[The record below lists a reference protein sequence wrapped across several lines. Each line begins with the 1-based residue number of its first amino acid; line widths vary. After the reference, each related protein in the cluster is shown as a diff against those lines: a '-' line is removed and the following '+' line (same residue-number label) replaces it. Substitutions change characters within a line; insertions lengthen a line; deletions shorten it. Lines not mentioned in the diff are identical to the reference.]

1 MDLRFS
7 HLGNAAHEY
16 GPLDCLWT
24 QSHEMEH
31 RMTSRRKRQRR
42 DKRGGQRSPWLVD
55 AKKLADYIDLKKKEA
70 ENDWLKMR
78 A

>member
-42 DKRGGQRSPWLVD
+42 DKRAPWPD
-55 AKKLADYIDLKKKEA
+55 FDEPQP
-70 ENDWLKMR
+70 R
-78 A
+78 Q